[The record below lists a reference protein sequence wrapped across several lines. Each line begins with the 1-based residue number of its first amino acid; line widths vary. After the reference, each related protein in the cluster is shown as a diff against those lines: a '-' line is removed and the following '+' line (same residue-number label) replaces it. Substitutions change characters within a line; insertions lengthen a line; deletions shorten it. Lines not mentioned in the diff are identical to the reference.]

1 MSNGSTDISSQCNCD
16 CPSPEE
22 NCIDLIVSLAVV
34 SSMFIVSEVLPFLRG
49 QNNGI
54 AECLVK
60 CFEGSDCIL
69 TKMIECLKDNK
80 EEIAEGIEQTTKLTT
95 QQEQEMKN
103 NNAININIGE
113 IKREKTIKI
122 LDE

>member
-1 MSNGSTDISSQCNCD
+1 MSSSTMTDCD

-22 NCIDLIVSLAVV
+22 SCIDLIVSLAVV

-54 AECLVK
+54 ADCLVK
-60 CFEGSDCIL
+60 CFEGSDCVL
-69 TKMIECLKDNK
+69 TKMIECLKNNK

-95 QQEQEMKN
+95 KQEQEMKN
-103 NNAININIGE
+103 SINIQIGDVKHTE
-113 IKREKTIKI
+113 TEQIR
-122 LDE
+122 